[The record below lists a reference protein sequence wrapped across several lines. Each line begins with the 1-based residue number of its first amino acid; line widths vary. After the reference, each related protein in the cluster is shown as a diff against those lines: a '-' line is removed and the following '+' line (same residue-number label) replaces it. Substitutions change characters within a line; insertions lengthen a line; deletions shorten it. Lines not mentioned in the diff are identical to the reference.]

1 MQKKYT
7 YIDLFAGCGGISLGL
22 YNAGWHG
29 LFAVEKDSMAFGTL
43 QHNLISKKD
52 HFNWP
57 SWLPQT
63 EHDIKEVMRNYRK
76 ELEVLQGNVDLVVGG
91 PPCQGFS
98 MAGKRKEGD
107 KRNKLINAYVEFI
120 GMVRPQMLFFENV
133 KGFTVG
139 FKKKNSR
146 GDAYSNYVTKALEDL
161 GYNVKAKILDFSEF
175 GVPQR
180 RKRFILVGALEGN
193 AEDFFDHLVR
203 DKAEFLRGKGLG
215 QKCDIK
221 SAISDL
227 HEEHGTIDSPDTK
240 NFKAGIYSRSR
251 SKYQKLMRNED
262 APDIPD
268 SHRFTNHGEE
278 TVKTFKLLLKKADR
292 SRRIDGDERKE
303 FGLKK
308 RGMTVLGE
316 RDPSPTL
323 TTHPDDYL
331 HYLEPRILT
340 VREYARIQS
349 FPDWF
354 EMTGKYTPGG
364 ELRVKEA
371 PRYTQLGNAI
381 PPLFG
386 EQVGLAL
393 KKVSPLWLKTSNLK
407 SAPR

>member
-1 MQKKYT
+1 MVKKHT

-29 LFAVEKDSMAFGTL
+29 LFAIEKDPMAFGTL
-43 QHNLISKKD
+43 EHNLITKKD
-52 HFNWP
+52 HFDWP
-57 SWLPQT
+57 KWLPQSA
-63 EHDIKEVMRNYRK
+63 HDIREVMRSYK
-76 ELEVLQGNVDLVVGG
+76 TELEALQGSVDLVVGG

-98 MAGKRKEGD
+98 MAGKRNEGD

-120 GMVRPQMLFFENV
+120 GLVRPKMLFFENV

-146 GDAYSNYVTKALEDL
+146 GDAYSNYVTKALEEL
-161 GYNVKAKILDFSEF
+161 GYDVKAEILDFSEF

-180 RKRFILVGALEGN
+180 RKRFILVGILEGK
-193 AEDFFDHLVR
+193 AEEFFDHLVR
-203 DKAEFLRGKGLG
+203 DKAEFLRHKGLR
-215 QKCDIK
+215 QKCPIK

-227 HEEHGTIDSPDTK
+227 HQENGMVDSPDSK
-240 NFKAGIYSRSR
+240 NFKAGVYSPSR
-251 SKYQKLMRNED
+251 TKYQKLMRQAD
-262 APDIPD
+262 VPGIPD
-268 SHRFTNHGEE
+268 SHRFTNHGED
-278 TVKTFKLLLKKADR
+278 TVRLFKLLLKKADR
-292 SRRIDGDERKE
+292 SRRIDGEERKK

-308 RGMTVLGE
+308 RGITVLGE

-331 HYLEPRILT
+331 HYSEPRILT

-354 EMTGKYTPGG
+354 EITGKYTTGG
-364 ELRVKEA
+364 ERRVKEA

-393 KKVSPLWLKTSNLK
+393 KKVSPYGQGHTI
-407 SAPR
+407 